1 MLETIRYIF
10 LFNIVIIIY
19 LYLVSTTLG
28 SGVIRINVVG
38 DGGDGGGIA
47 ASSSSKICKTI
58 ASIRAPRARK

>member
-1 MLETIRYIF
+1 M
-10 LFNIVIIIY
+10 
-19 LYLVSTTLG
+19 G